1 MLTFRHV
8 VCVIL
13 ILTNLLAGIAII
25 VRLRTHLTAKH
36 SKNF

>member
-25 VRLRTHLTAKH
+25 VRCERT
-36 SKNF
+36 